1 MKKNPLTII
10 IGILLII
17 IFGLWLFVFQV
28 RKSEVVLITT
38 FGKPTRAI
46 VEPGGP
52 YFKWPW
58 PIERVYRFDQRIQN
72 FDDKFDEALTSDHYN
87 LLSMVYVG
95 WKISDPQAFFPKFAS
110 GAVSETDR
118 SSIFR
123 AESTLEGLLRNAKS
137 AVAGNHPLSDFVSAD
152 PAKLKFEAIEGEIL
166 AAVRDQ
172 VRANNYGIEVE
183 YLGIKKL
190 GFPESVTQEIFGQ
203 MTKERQ
209 VLVSGIQA
217 KGETEAANIRISVN
231 SKSADMLANA
241 QSEATRIKG
250 EGQAEAAKSFAVF
263 QQNPAL
269 ASLLLNLDALEQSLK
284 SRATLI
290 FDNHDQPFNLFQGF
304 STNAPDRK

>member
-1 MKKNPLTII
+1 MKKNPLTIV
-10 IGILLII
+10 IGVLLII

-38 FGKPTRAI
+38 FGKPTRTI
-46 VEPGGP
+46 VTPGGP

-72 FDDKFDEALTSDHYN
+72 FDDKFDEAQTSDHYN

-95 WKISDPQAFFPKFAS
+95 WKISDPQVFFPKFAS
-110 GAVSETDR
+110 GSVSETDR

-123 AESTLEGLLRNAKS
+123 AESTLEGLLRNAKN

-152 PAKLKFEAIEGEIL
+152 PTKLKFEAIESEIL

-172 VRANNYGIEVE
+172 VKANNYGIEVE

-217 KGETEAANIRISVN
+217 KGETEAANIRISAN
-231 SKSADMLANA
+231 SKSADMLATA

-250 EGQAEAAKSFAVF
+250 EAIAEAAKSFAVF